1 MALVI
6 FSSELQKFTGEERVE
21 VSASTYR
28 QLVDGILKR
37 YPDMPPEEITEKAV
51 YFGRAKVAWVNRDN
65 PPTCSIYPNL
75 LLSDS
80 FPSYL

>member
-37 YPDMPPEEITEKAV
+37 YPDMPSEEITEKAV
-51 YFGRAKVAWVNRDN
+51 
-65 PPTCSIYPNL
+65 SIDGMIIQDPL
-75 LLSDS
+75 LDPVDENSEVHFLDRISGG
-80 FPSYL
+80 

>member
-1 MALVI
+1 MARVI

-21 VSASTYR
+21 VSASAYR

-51 YFGRAKVAWVNRDN
+51 
-65 PPTCSIYPNL
+65 SIDGMIIQDPL
-75 LLSDS
+75 LDPVDENSEVHFLDRISGG
-80 FPSYL
+80 